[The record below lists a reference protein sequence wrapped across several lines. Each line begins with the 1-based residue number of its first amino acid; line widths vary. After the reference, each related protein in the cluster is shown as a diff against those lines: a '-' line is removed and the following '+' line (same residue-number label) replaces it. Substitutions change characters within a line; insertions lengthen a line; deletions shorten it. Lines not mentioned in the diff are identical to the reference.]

1 MKDHDFKTYEFA
13 EYIKQRATEKGLS
26 LSELAKNAHLSR
38 QGLYGILNGGK
49 EARVSTVIAL
59 AAALEVHPVV
69 LFRRLLCQL
78 EFPKFTTTAAKYQ
91 FDASG
96 FVQDVTIPD
105 NSLVTTDSVFTKV
118 WEIQNIGSVDWI
130 GRRLVCMDRKA
141 DMPLMPD
148 HVAPPEA
155 VRGLLASR
163 RMIDI
168 PVTLPSDTVLL
179 SVEFTAPSYPCTVIS
194 YWKMLDADGDICFP
208 ETEGLS
214 CLVRVVS
221 L

>member
-1 MKDHDFKTYEFA
+1 MKDHEFKTYEFA
-13 EYIKQRATEKGLS
+13 EYIKQRAVEKGLS
-26 LSELAKNAHLSR
+26 LSELAKNSNLSR

-49 EARVSTVIAL
+49 EARVSTMIAL
-59 AAALEVHPVV
+59 AAALEVHPVL

-78 EFPKFTTTAAKYQ
+78 EFPKVSTVAAKYQ

-96 FVQDVTIPD
+96 FIQDVTIAD

-118 WEIQNIGSVDWI
+118 WDIQNIGSVDWI
-130 GRRLVCMDRKA
+130 GRKLVCMDRRA
-141 DMPLMPD
+141 DNPLMPEY
-148 HVAPPEA
+148 VMPPKA
-155 VRGLLASR
+155 VRGLLPTQ

-168 PVTLPSDTVLL
+168 HVTLSSETVLL

-194 YWKMLDADGDICFP
+194 YWKMLDAEGDICFP

-214 CLVRVVS
+214 CLVRVIS